1 MIIEPKVKGF
11 ICITSHPKGCEK
23 NILNNIK
30 YLSENDKITIP
41 EIKNVLVIGASTGY
55 GLASAITASFALD
68 ANVIGVSF
76 EKNAQNDRNRTATA
90 GMYNL
95 AAYQREANK
104 KNLYLKNIIGDAF
117 SNETKEKVCEI
128 IVGDGVLDV
137 PPTQHQICGLSGTPA
152 PTQNGVIDMII
163 YSIAAP
169 VRIDPETGERYNSV
183 LKPIGKEYKSKGI
196 DLTSYKL
203 NEVTI
208 PPATDEEI
216 QNTVKVMGGE
226 DLSLW
231 VDVLTKQN
239 LLRENAI
246 IISYSYTGPPVT
258 HDIYLN
264 GSVGAAKNHL
274 KQTSDKLNKS
284 YKIKSYVSV
293 NKALVTQASAA
304 IPVMPLYIS
313 ILFKTMKEKN
323 LHENCIQQIYRLFK
337 KIQDGENL
345 TDENG
350 YIRIDDLEM
359 RDDVQREVAENWVK
373 INDDNLEDL
382 ADLNGYK
389 KDFMNLF
396 GFDLDGVDYNKDV
409 EIEVDEDSLGIVNLL
424 K

>member
-1 MIIEPKVKGF
+1 MIIEPKTKGF
-11 ICITSHPKGCEK
+11 ICITSHPKGCGK

-30 YLSENDKITIP
+30 YLSENEKINIP

-55 GLASAITASFALD
+55 GLASAMTASFALD
-68 ANVIGVSF
+68 ANVTGVSF
-76 EKNAQNDRNRTATA
+76 EKNAQKDRGRTATA

-95 AAYQREANK
+95 AAYQKEADK

-117 SNETKEKVCEI
+117 SNETKEKVCGI
-128 IVGDGVLDV
+128 IKQPV
-137 PPTQHQICGLSGTPA
+137 
-152 PTQNGVIDMII
+152 DMII

-169 VRIDPETGERYNSV
+169 VRIDPETGEKYNSV

-203 NEVTI
+203 NEVSI
-208 PPATDEEI
+208 QPATQEEI
-216 QNTVKVMGGE
+216 ENTVKVMGGE
-226 DLSLW
+226 DLYIWTDILS
-231 VDVLTKQN
+231 KNN

-246 IISYSYTGPPVT
+246 IISYSYIGPPVT

-274 KQTSDKLNKS
+274 KLTADKLNKL
-284 YKIKSYVSV
+284 YKVKAYVSV
-293 NKALVTQASAA
+293 NKAVVTQASSA

-313 ILFKTMKEKN
+313 ILFKVMKEKN

-337 KIQDGENL
+337 KIQDNKDFEDL

-350 YIRIDDLEM
+350 FIRIDDREM
-359 RDDVQREVAENWVK
+359 RDDVQREVAQRWAKVSDEN
-373 INDDNLEDL
+373 LSDL
-382 ADLNGYK
+382 ADLDGYK
-389 KDFMNLF
+389 KDFLNLF
-396 GFDLDGVDYNKDV
+396 GFDLNGVDYGEDV
-409 EIEVDEDSLGIVNLL
+409 ETEVDEDGLGILDLL